1 MAATHSPGF
10 KSFGLP
16 ILTTGKSSCGSIFK
30 SATSDWASEPTSFG
44 RVFAFVVEQDFDI
57 AHAGNHVGIGQDI
70 AVFADDEAGTEIQS
84 VAFSIFLRH
93 VGHIGNKAFEE
104 LVKRIVVGKLA
115 QVHAMVVIRCR
126 GAFCRCCLNI
136 DDGLP
141 FVLHQ
146 LGEVGQQHT
155 DFSVIGIGFY
165 ALDEFF
171 VFVFAEKG
179 ADFVA
184 T

>member
-1 MAATHSPGF
+1 MPATTWV
-10 KSFGLP
+10 L
-16 ILTTGKSSCGSIFK
+16 
-30 SATSDWASEPTSFG
+30 
-44 RVFAFVVEQDFDI
+44 
-57 AHAGNHVGIGQDI
+57 GQDI
-70 AVFADDEAGTEIQS
+70 AVFADDEAGTEIQI
-84 VAFSIFLRH
+84 VAFGIFLRH

-115 QVHAMVVIRCR
+115 QVHAMVVIPVSRCV
-126 GAFCRCCLNI
+126 CRCCLNI

-146 LGEVGQQHT
+146 LGEVGQQHA

-165 ALDEFF
+165 ALDELF
-171 VFVFAEKG
+171 VFVFAKKG

>member
-1 MAATHSPGF
+1 M
-10 KSFGLP
+10 
-16 ILTTGKSSCGSIFK
+16 
-30 SATSDWASEPTSFG
+30 
-44 RVFAFVVEQDFDI
+44 
-57 AHAGNHVGIGQDI
+57 GIGQDI

-84 VAFSIFLRH
+84 VAFGIFLRH
-93 VGHIGNKAFEE
+93 VGHIGNKALEE
-104 LVKRIVVGKLA
+104 LVKRIVVGELA
-115 QVHAMVVIRCR
+115 QIHAMVVIRCR
-126 GAFCRCCLNI
+126 RAFCRCRLNI
-136 DDGLP
+136 DDGLS

>member
-1 MAATHSPGF
+1 M
-10 KSFGLP
+10 
-16 ILTTGKSSCGSIFK
+16 
-30 SATSDWASEPTSFG
+30 
-44 RVFAFVVEQDFDI
+44 
-57 AHAGNHVGIGQDI
+57 GIGQDI
-70 AVFADDEAGTEIQS
+70 AVFADDEAGAEIQS
-84 VAFSIFLRH
+84 VAFGIFLRH
-93 VGHIGNKAFEE
+93 VGHIGNEAFEE
-104 LVKRIVVGKLA
+104 LVKRIVVGELT
-115 QVHAMVVIRCR
+115 QVHAVVVIRCR
-126 GAFCRCCLNI
+126 SAFRRCRLNI
-136 DDGLP
+136 DDGLS

-171 VFVFAEKG
+171 VFVFTEKG